1 MKVGARSL
9 VAAGAVTLALGN
21 LGRIPGGLLGGR
33 NAPLVLNDLLLL
45 PLWITLLVVAARKL
59 RAWPLDAVTRWILV
73 FVGVAVLSLAQA
85 TQLWNLGVGGALG
98 PAAFLLRWVLY
109 AGWFWLVTV
118 CLTGDEARVGV
129 RQMERGIY
137 AIATFGI
144 VQVALFPGFAQVV
157 GAGGGEKTWD
167 EQGRR
172 LVSTMLDP
180 NFAGILIVIALL
192 LRLAR
197 EREGKGGHRVVLPLL
212 AMALL
217 LTLSRSAMLSLAVG
231 VLVLL
236 WARGIDRRLAGLFL
250 AGSLVLLPFIT
261 LLLRFAE
268 GFNKLGLDASAAQRL
283 VPWSRALIMLRD
295 HPWLGVGFNA
305 VQQAQRAYGWQ
316 PIGGAD
322 VSLDGGLLFVAAMT
336 GVVGLLAYLGVL
348 TAVWRACRT
357 VYCGSADADARAL
370 AAAAAAATVAVV
382 VHSFFANSLLLPFV
396 MQVLWV
402 LWGSVIVV
410 SGSLTETGA
419 VRRTR
424 RLQNT

>member
-1 MKVGARSL
+1 MRVGPRTL
-9 VAAGAVTLALGN
+9 VAAGAVTLAIGN
-21 LGRIPGGLLGGR
+21 LGRIPGGLIGGR

-45 PLWITLLVVAARKL
+45 PLWLTLLVVAVRRL
-59 RAWPLDAVTRWILV
+59 RPWPLDTITRWILA
-73 FVGVAVLSLAQA
+73 FACVAALSLVQA
-85 TQLWNLGVGGALG
+85 NSLWSLGVGGVLG

-118 CLTGDEARVGV
+118 CLTSDEARTGV
-129 RQMERGIY
+129 RYFERGIY
-137 AIATFGI
+137 AVAAFGI
-144 VQVALFPGFAQVV
+144 VQSAAFPGFAQVV
-157 GAGGGEKTWD
+157 GAGGGVKSWD

-180 NFAGILIVIALL
+180 NFAGILIVMALL

-197 EREGKGGHRVVLPLL
+197 EREGNGGHRLVLPLL
-212 AMALL
+212 AVALL
-217 LTLSRSAMLSLAVG
+217 LTLSRSAMLALAVG

-250 AGSLVLLPFIT
+250 AGSLLLLPFIT

-336 GVVGLLAYLGVL
+336 GVVGLLVYLGLL
-348 TAVWRACRT
+348 TGVWRACRT
-357 VYCGSADADARAL
+357 VYRGSADADARAL
-370 AAAAAAATVAVV
+370 AAGTAAATVAVV

-402 LWGSVIVV
+402 LWGSVVV
-410 SGSLTETGA
+410 A
-419 VRRTR
+419 VGRERVVA
-424 RLQNT
+424 